1 MYRSKLIAAMVNKET
16 QVSMHPTV
24 LSKAYTSLHF
34 GDKEGNK
41 HRLNDYTD
49 SKICVRTRLPSK
61 NFDGKC
67 KDVCLRTA
75 DKSNVL
81 STVVRRD
88 RRTFKKAFA
97 I

>member
-1 MYRSKLIAAMVNKET
+1 MRCTGPNLLHAAMVNKET

-49 SKICVRTRLPSK
+49 SKICQNKTPE
-61 NFDGKC
+61 
-67 KDVCLRTA
+67 
-75 DKSNVL
+75 
-81 STVVRRD
+81 
-88 RRTFKKAFA
+88 
-97 I
+97 